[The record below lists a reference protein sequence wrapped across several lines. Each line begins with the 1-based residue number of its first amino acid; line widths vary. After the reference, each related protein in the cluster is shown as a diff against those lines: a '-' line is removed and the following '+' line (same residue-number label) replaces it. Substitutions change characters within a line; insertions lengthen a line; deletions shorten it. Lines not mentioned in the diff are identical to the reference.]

1 MKKPG
6 IHFRILFAA
15 FILISATT
23 FTLGSMGVTI
33 TRKFMLSRFEERISF
48 LARYLALNTE
58 LGILIGDRVMLKTLA
73 ENLLSAEDV
82 TGVTILD
89 SSGEKLA
96 NISKQITSPLNIVE
110 VPVLLKESHDESVAF
125 SIDTGSEAQ
134 GKELIGKVLI
144 TYSTRSIDNLLK
156 RMKVYFI
163 WLSAGLA
170 ALAGLIFYFISRSLV
185 APVTELAQEARRV
198 ASGDIDLRARPGS
211 LPETTELALAFNAML
226 DSLERGREELAGA
239 REEMARKNS
248 LAEMGKFSLM
258 IAHEVKNPLAIIKS
272 SLDLLKEDREGSTG
286 SAMIGYIEDEIKRLN
301 TLIEEF
307 LSFARPARPSFR
319 FFDGNALLR
328 DIVSRFELQM
338 TGTPLEI
345 RGAIPTSSCQ
355 VYADPDLLTRAI
367 GNIIKNA
374 CEANG
379 DNGAVSIIGSCRD
392 NTWIVE
398 IEDEGEGIPHENIQ
412 EIFEPFF
419 TTRSKGT
426 GLGLT
431 FASHVIKAHGGTIK
445 AENRKKGGALF
456 RVELAMHVEAKGKGC
471 EV

>member
-6 IHFRILFAA
+6 IHFRILFAT

-23 FTLGSMGVTI
+23 FALGSMGVTI

-96 NISKQITSPLNIVE
+96 NISKKITSPLNIVE
-110 VPVLLKESHDESVAF
+110 APVLLKEFHDESLAF
-125 SIDTGSEAQ
+125 SIDTGSGAQ
-134 GKELIGKVLI
+134 RKELIGKVLI

-156 RMKVYFI
+156 TMKVYFI

-185 APVTELAQEARRV
+185 APVTELAQEARLV
-198 ASGDIDLRARPGS
+198 ASGDINLRARPGS
-211 LPETTELALAFNAML
+211 LPETKELALAFNAML

-272 SLDLLKEDREGSTG
+272 SLDLLKEDREGSTS

-307 LSFARPARPSFR
+307 LSFAKPARPSFR
-319 FFDGNALLR
+319 FVDGNALLR

-338 TGTPLEI
+338 ADTSLEI
-345 RGAIPTSSCQ
+345 WEGIPASSCH

-367 GNIIKNA
+367 GNILKNA
-374 CEANG
+374 FEANA
-379 DNGAVSIIGSCRD
+379 DNGSVRVIGSCRD
-392 NTWIVE
+392 KTWIVE
-398 IEDEGEGIPHENIQ
+398 IEDEGEGIPRENIQ
-412 EIFEPFF
+412 MIFEPFF

-431 FASHVIKAHGGTIK
+431 FASHVIKAHGGIIK
-445 AENRKKGGALF
+445 AENREEGGARF
-456 RVELAMHVEAKGKGC
+456 RVELPIHEEAKGEGC